1 MPPHHIDAH
10 HPTCSTEHHTRPR
23 RAGGPATAKEA
34 TSVRSA
40 QEPDRYE
47 IRVKGHLADRWAAWF
62 DGMALTRR
70 ADGTTVLDGPVAD
83 QSALHGLLRKVS
95 DLGLPLVSVTPT
107 PGIPT
112 APAAE
117 RPRPVDDDLETTR
130 RSTP

>member
-1 MPPHHIDAH
+1 VVRTAHHIEGQLW
-10 HPTCSTEHHTRPR
+10 TCSTEHRTRLWR
-23 RAGGPATAKEA
+23 IRGRATTKEA
-34 TSVRSA
+34 TTVSSA

-62 DGMALTRR
+62 EGMTLTRQ

-107 PGIPT
+107 DQH
-112 APAAE
+112 E
-117 RPRPVDDDLETTR
+117 R

>member
-1 MPPHHIDAH
+1 MSP
-10 HPTCSTEHHTRPR
+10 
-23 RAGGPATAKEA
+23 
-34 TSVRSA
+34 A

-62 DGMALTRR
+62 DGMTLTRQ
-70 ADGTTVLDGPVAD
+70 ADGTTVLRGPVAD

-107 PGIPT
+107 
-112 APAAE
+112 
-117 RPRPVDDDLETTR
+117 DQHQR